1 MQYCCR
7 KTVTVPDAPSGKR
20 SVGEDQRT
28 TVNYHASAT
37 QHNTHQRLDAGEAL
51 EIWHPPRIVR
61 GKSVTK
67 GAISFSSKSQKSLIL
82 AVPMKA
88 DMAATKSS
96 QDKKEIDAIDGSP
109 RGQTWYR

>member
-51 EIWHPPRIVR
+51 EGFVVKNRFEGQRRLH
-61 GKSVTK
+61 
-67 GAISFSSKSQKSLIL
+67 
-82 AVPMKA
+82 
-88 DMAATKSS
+88 AAC
-96 QDKKEIDAIDGSP
+96 
-109 RGQTWYR
+109 